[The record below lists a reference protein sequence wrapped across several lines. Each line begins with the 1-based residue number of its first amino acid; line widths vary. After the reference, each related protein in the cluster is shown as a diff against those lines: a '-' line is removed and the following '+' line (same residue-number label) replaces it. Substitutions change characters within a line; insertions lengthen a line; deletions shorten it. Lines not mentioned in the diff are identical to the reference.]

1 MRTISEMYRLSGGTD
16 YRNLCAECNNCIRE
30 GKSFICRLYA
40 EAGGNRRWE
49 PQWIACKFF
58 NATHLPGKEAV
69 REDVERQQEG
79 IQMSIFDYPECIPGG
94 KL

>member
-58 NATHLPGKEAV
+58 NAPHLPGKEAV

-79 IQMSIFDYPECIPGG
+79 IQMSIFDYPKCIPGG

>member
-1 MRTISEMYRLSGGTD
+1 MDCLQI
-16 YRNLCAECNNCIRE
+16 
-30 GKSFICRLYA
+30 
-40 EAGGNRRWE
+40 
-49 PQWIACKFF
+49 F
-58 NATHLPGKEAV
+58 NAPHLPGKEAV